1 MRNLGQLGREDN
13 ALLGETYEY
22 IYDDAGNI
30 LNVNVYEYELF
41 GLEGKE
47 KKESHSYGYTN
58 GEWGDLLTTYDG
70 VEITYDAIGNPLRYY
85 NGMMMDLYWEG
96 RRLTSADVASYRLE
110 FEYNEDGIRTAKCVN
125 GTTHAYA
132 VSGER
137 IINERWAG
145 NILLYVY
152 DASGSPIGMKYLSTG
167 AAGEWA
173 SFWFEKN
180 LQGDIVAVYSDD
192 GTKLISYT
200 YDAWGNFDIEYF
212 NGGASSPA
220 AFNPFIYRGYYFDTE
235 TGFYYLNSRY
245 YDPQTCRFINADNC
259 VSGAAGAIHGYN
271 MYAYCFNSPIT
282 LSDSTGNWP
291 EWVKDAF
298 KWVAKNVIRP
308 VVKAVQESLADVDG
322 TYSVGVSA
330 NFSSGGISTNVQI
343 GVSMDANGDVAI
355 QRSSVGG
362 FTTGSPGMSITG
374 YQMVTNAPRINELE
388 DLGYQ
393 IGGSGQV
400 IISGV
405 PLIVGG
411 DLNIIPDPNQNTT
424 YFGATTNM
432 GFGTPGGEFHVE
444 WGQTKTDESTRF
456 NIFDVARDVYI
467 KIMEW

>member
-30 LNVNVYEYELF
+30 LYVNVYEYELF

-70 VEITYDAIGNPLRYY
+70 VEITYDAIGNPIRYY

-220 AFNPFIYRGYYFDTE
+220 AFNPFRYRGYYYDTE

-245 YDPQTCRFINADNC
+245 YDPQTCRFINADTANVITATPMGLTDKNLFAYC
-259 VSGAAGAIHGYN
+259 DNNPIERIDHGGRFWGTLFDVISLGASIVEVCINPGDPWAWAGLIGDAIDLLPFVSGVGEV
-271 MYAYCFNSPIT
+271 T
-282 LSDSTGNWP
+282 R
-291 EWVKDAF
+291 
-298 KWVAKNVIRP
+298 VAKTIDKVADTVQIA
-308 VVKAVQESLADVDG
+308 KAVDFTEDVTDIVK
-322 TYSVGVSA
+322 TLDR
-330 NFSSGGISTNVQI
+330 SSGFTKSSASAGRTIHQGYKATNNFTEMGKEFREIKGIRLDYIDFNTRTIYELKPMNPR
-343 GVSMDANGDVAI
+343 GVRSGI
-355 QRSSVGG
+355 RQLQRYNKALGGG
-362 FTTGSPGMSITG
+362 F
-374 YQMVTNAPRINELE
+374 NLRLEL
-388 DLGYQ
+388 Y
-393 IGGSGQV
+393 
-400 IISGV
+400 
-405 PLIVGG
+405 
-411 DLNIIPDPNQNTT
+411 
-424 YFGATTNM
+424 
-432 GFGTPGGEFHVE
+432 
-444 WGQTKTDESTRF
+444 
-456 NIFDVARDVYI
+456 
-467 KIMEW
+467 